1 MWVDDADYDWV
12 IKESIKL
19 GAYDQ
24 VLTLV
29 WFLYEESDEEKW

>member
-12 IKESIKL
+12 IEESIKL
-19 GAYDQ
+19 GTYDQ

-29 WFLYEESDEEKW
+29 WFLYEESDEEEW